1 MAAYAGA
8 GEQWVFY
15 EIDPDIARLARD
27 TKYFSY
33 LQDTPANVEIV
44 LGDGRLS
51 LAQAPDHS
59 YDLIFIDAFSSDAI
73 PTHLLTLEALAV
85 YRSKLSEKGV
95 LVLHLSN
102 RYLDLEPVLG
112 RLVQAAGIAGII
124 RANTERTRAL
134 LESGGDPSIWAAVAS
149 RVSLLG
155 DLRNDKRWR
164 HLRIQENVA
173 LWTDDFSNIFS
184 VFRWP

>member
-1 MAAYAGA
+1 MAAYAGV
-8 GEQWVFY
+8 GEEWEFY

-27 TKYFSY
+27 ARYFTY
-33 LQDTPANVEIV
+33 LQDTPASVKII

-51 LAQAPDHS
+51 LAQAPSHH

-73 PTHLLTLEALAV
+73 PTHLLTLEALSV
-85 YRSKLSEKGV
+85 YKSKLSPSGV

-102 RYLDLEPVLG
+102 RYLNLEPVLG
-112 RLVQAAGIAGII
+112 RLAQAAGISGLI
-124 RANTERTRAL
+124 RDNTGRTREL

-149 RVSLLG
+149 RASFLGSLR
-155 DLRNDKRWR
+155 DDKRWR
-164 HLRIQENVA
+164 PLQVRDGVA